1 MDCSLPDSSVHG
13 ILQARIPE
21 RVQSYDL
28 TASKS
33 SLWFLHK
40 LPHALKFSKSSFLLQ
55 STRSFTL
62 LSWRGYTLHTTHHWS
77 MSLHPSSFSFHGL
90 FFTLKNKYHR
100 TLSLSLSLSLSL
112 THTLSLSPPWLSPNH
127 SFRLLTHSL
136 PFFTE
141 KLQQKSFQL
150 SVPLFP
156 LTS

>member
-13 ILQARIPE
+13 ILQARILE
-21 RVQSYDL
+21 MVQSYDL

-40 LPHALKFSKSSFLLQ
+40 LSHALKFSKSSLLLQ

-62 LSWRGYTLHTTHHWS
+62 LSCRGYILHTTHHWN
-77 MSLHPSSFSFHGL
+77 MSLHPSSFPFHDL
-90 FFTLKNKYHR
+90 FFSEKQ
-100 TLSLSLSLSLSL
+100 LSSNYTHTHTH
-112 THTLSLSPPWLSPNH
+112 THTLSLSPPLLSPNH

>member
-1 MDCSLPDSSVHG
+1 MDCSLPDSSVYG
-13 ILQARIPE
+13 ILQARILE

-33 SLWFLHK
+33 SLWFLRK
-40 LPHALKFSKSSFLLQ
+40 LSHALKFSKSSFLLQ

-62 LSWRGYTLHTTHHWS
+62 LSWRGYSLHTTHHWS
-77 MSLHPSSFSFHGL
+77 WHCILHLSPFTTSFSL
-90 FFTLKNKYHR
+90 WKTAIIK
-100 TLSLSLSLSLSL
+100 LSLSLS
-112 THTLSLSPPWLSPNH
+112 PPLLSPNH

-156 LTS
+156 LAS